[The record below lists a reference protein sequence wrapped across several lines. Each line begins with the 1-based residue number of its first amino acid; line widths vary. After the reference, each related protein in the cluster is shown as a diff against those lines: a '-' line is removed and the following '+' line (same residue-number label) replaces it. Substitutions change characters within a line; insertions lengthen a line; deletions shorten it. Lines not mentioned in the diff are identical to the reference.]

1 MCNRYSISKK
11 QIRLESKL
19 GELQIALAP
28 RFNIA
33 PTQEAPVARWRDGGL
48 RLDALVWGLE
58 GVQGQMVMNA
68 RAETA
73 HEKRLFREA
82 WEQRH
87 CLVPSDGFYE
97 WKTTPEGKQPY
108 RFVRRDHEL
117 FWMAGLWTAGRFTIL
132 TRASAGCVQ
141 PMHDRMP
148 VILATGALDW
158 WLECARPPTS
168 AELMDRAAEADD
180 LKCFP
185 VTRAMSNARHVTP
198 DCIEPITLAQGEL
211 PF

>member
-11 QIRLESKL
+11 QVRLESKL
-19 GELQIALAP
+19 GELQIELDP

-33 PTQEAPVARWRDGGL
+33 PTQEAPVARLRDGGL
-48 RLDALVWGLE
+48 RLDSLVWGLE
-58 GVQGQMVMNA
+58 GFQGQLVMNA

-97 WKTTPEGKQPY
+97 WRDTPEGKQPY
-108 RFVRRDHEL
+108 RFVRRDREL

-132 TRASAGCVQ
+132 TRDAAGCVQ
-141 PMHDRMP
+141 SMHDRMP
-148 VILATGALDW
+148 VILGPATLDW
-158 WLECARPPTS
+158 WIECARPPAC
-168 AELMDRAAEADD
+168 AELVENAADTAD
-180 LKCFP
+180 LECYP
-185 VTRAMSNARHVTP
+185 VTRAMSNARHATP
-198 DCIEPITLAQGEL
+198 DCIEPFTLAQGEL
-211 PF
+211 LL